1 MNTSIEQEVQQPAN
15 TLTQSGEKNTAIG
28 SATNFSINYN
38 HILTPQT
45 HDETL
50 GKTIDELKAY
60 REQVKLY
67 EELGIINCTNGL
79 KDTELAPLRC
89 MPSVHSSLFF
99 MGVGGEKWVKDEQLR
114 KSFENM
120 LRRTEFVG
128 GEVRFLLINPASD
141 AYSYLY
147 QLRGESVPYNS
158 YDQFVELIRKHSNL
172 HVRLYNH
179 MPSFRMQFVDDS
191 YLAVSRYYFDKS
203 SHEQWGGGWKIPHL
217 IICNERS
224 EFGKSEIKYRGSLF
238 GSFLLAY
245 NSIWNNGTDIK
256 KWDEEGRKFNK

>member
-1 MNTSIEQEVQQPAN
+1 MYKSLEQGDQQSTAA
-15 TLTQSGEKNTAIG
+15 LTQSGEKNTAIG

-38 HILTPQT
+38 NILQT
-45 HDETL
+45 DDETI
-50 GKTIDELKAY
+50 GKTIQELQAY
-60 REQVKLY
+60 REKVKMY
-67 EELGIINCTNGL
+67 EELGIINCTKGL
-79 KDTELAPLRC
+79 KDTDLDPLRC
-89 MPSVHSSLFF
+89 MSSVHSSLFF
-99 MGVGGEKWVKDEQLR
+99 MGVGGEKWVKDAQLR

-120 LRRTEFVG
+120 LRRTESVG

-141 AYSYLY
+141 AYGDLY
-147 QLRGESVPYNS
+147 QLRGESVPYDS
-158 YDQFVELIRKHSNL
+158 YGQFVMLIKKYSNL
-172 HVRLYNH
+172 NVRLYSH

-203 SHEQWGGGWKIPHL
+203 SHDQWDGGWKIPHL

-245 NSIWNNGTDIK
+245 NSIWHNGMDIK
-256 KWDEEGRKFNK
+256 QWDEEGRKFNK